1 MSELQLLGDTAS
13 PEPLFVRVSA
23 LIEQTR
29 TTVATQA
36 NTALTMMYWEIGRLL
51 DTEILQHQRASY
63 AQEIV
68 GTLSPQLTKQFGRGF
83 DRSNLRRMRKRFRI
97 RMGLTVCHKRGEWEQ
112 RPATS
117 APAME

>member
-63 AQEIV
+63 AQDIQ
-68 GTLSPQLTKQFGRGF
+68 GLLSPQ
-83 DRSNLRRMRKRFRI
+83 
-97 RMGLTVCHKRGEWEQ
+97 
-112 RPATS
+112 
-117 APAME
+117 